1 MLLDFGAVVVVP
13 RPAGLDLRQPLVYP
27 SLPGLNLINLN
38 LLTSTSGRSVG
49 LWALLASPAMSTPWG
64 SKTTTRARHV
74 VLALLAVLLTGCGG
88 SAPGL
93 QPDADAPSE
102 KGSPSQAQQVEP
114 ADGPIVESDY
124 ASYHVPRTFEVADE
138 LADTF
143 PASEKGSG
151 RSSITLGEVPAFGN
165 TDLGTV
171 AEVVAKNVARGRPPK
186 RVGDTTLAGEPAFHL
201 EGTVQPGQH
210 FTAYGAVHEDQ
221 VVYVRFDL
229 DGSRGDSADLI
240 ESVLAT
246 WQWK

>member
-1 MLLDFGAVVVVP
+1 
-13 RPAGLDLRQPLVYP
+13 
-27 SLPGLNLINLN
+27 
-38 LLTSTSGRSVG
+38 
-49 LWALLASPAMSTPWG
+49 MSTPWG

-102 KGSPSQAQQVEP
+102 TVSPSQAVEP
-114 ADGPIVESDY
+114 ADGPIVESDH

-138 LADTF
+138 MAGTF
-143 PASEKGSG
+143 PANEKGPG
-151 RSSITLGEVPAFGN
+151 RGAITLGEVPAFGN
-165 TDLGTV
+165 TDLRTV
-171 AEVVAKNVARGRPPK
+171 AQVVARNVARGRPP
-186 RVGDTTLAGEPAFHL
+186 RPVADTTLAGEPAFHL

-221 VVYVRFDL
+221 IVYVRFDL
-229 DGSRGDSADLI
+229 DGSRAENADLI